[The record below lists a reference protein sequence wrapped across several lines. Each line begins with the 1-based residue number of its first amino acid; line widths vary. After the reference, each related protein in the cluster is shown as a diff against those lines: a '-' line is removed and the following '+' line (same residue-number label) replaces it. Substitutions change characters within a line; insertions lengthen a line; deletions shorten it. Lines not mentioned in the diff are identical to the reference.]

1 MAYTVT
7 FWGTRGSI
15 PTPGAHTARYGGNT
29 PCVAVEGTGP
39 KGGGQLVILD
49 AGTGIRALGRELVER
64 QQSAVQA
71 EILLSHAH
79 WDHIQGLPH
88 FKPFFAPGNAVRIWG
103 SRQGTTSLEAILR
116 QQMDPAVFPVPLD
129 ALSAK
134 LTVQQIEP
142 GEFTVGT
149 FKVRTIRLRHP
160 GTTLGY
166 RLTPAAG
173 GPSMAY
179 VTDNELGPG
188 GHYETPASWRKDF
201 VAFLG
206 GGELLIH
213 DAMYTPEELEAQG
226 RGQDTRPGIAVLPF
240 DNSGSYGQDKENFDA
255 LQKGIAGMLISEL
268 AANPAARVVER
279 EEIEKLLAEQS
290 LGASG
295 KVSPET
301 AAKIGKLVGA
311 RYVIAGTFID
321 FYGDFRLD
329 ARLVNVETSEI
340 VKVESDRMQRDHL
353 FDIIRTV
360 AARLMKDANLPP
372 LPRQAS
378 EQPMNRQVPTEA
390 LTYYSRAL
398 LYHDRGQKAK
408 AVEMYEK
415 ALQVFPDFAEASDG
429 LKR

>member
-1 MAYTVT
+1 MRSRFVPALLSLALL
-7 FWGTRGSI
+7 GSI
-15 PTPGAHTARYGGNT
+15 
-29 PCVAVEGTGP
+29 
-39 KGGGQLVILD
+39 
-49 AGTGIRALGRELVER
+49 GREL
-64 QQSAVQA
+64 
-71 EILLSHAH
+71 
-79 WDHIQGLPH
+79 G
-88 FKPFFAPGNAVRIWG
+88 
-103 SRQGTTSLEAILR
+103 
-116 QQMDPAVFPVPLD
+116 
-129 ALSAK
+129 
-134 LTVQQIEP
+134 
-142 GEFTVGT
+142 
-149 FKVRTIRLRHP
+149 
-160 GTTLGY
+160 
-166 RLTPAAG
+166 
-173 GPSMAY
+173 
-179 VTDNELGPG
+179 
-188 GHYETPASWRKDF
+188 
-201 VAFLG
+201 
-206 GGELLIH
+206 
-213 DAMYTPEELEAQG
+213 AQG

-295 KVSPET
+295 KVTPET

-378 EQPMNRQVPTEA
+378 EQRMNRQVPTEA
-390 LTYYSRAL
+390 LTFYSKAL
-398 LYHDRGQKAK
+398 LYQDRGQKDK
-408 AVEMYEK
+408 AAEMYQR
-415 ALQVFPDFAEASDG
+415 ALAVFPEYAEAQQG
-429 LKR
+429 LQRVKNS